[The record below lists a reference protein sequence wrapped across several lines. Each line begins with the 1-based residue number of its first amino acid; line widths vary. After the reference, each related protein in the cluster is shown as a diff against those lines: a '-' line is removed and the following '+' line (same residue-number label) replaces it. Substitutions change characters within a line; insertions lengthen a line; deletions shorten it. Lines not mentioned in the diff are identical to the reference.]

1 MTEFAD
7 SQTLAYSRRRLLHN
21 LAQQPM
27 SLLEVKGL
35 KTYFATKRGEV
46 RSVDDVSFTVERGE
60 TLSLVGESGCG
71 KSVTA
76 LSIMRLVS
84 SPGRIIG
91 GEILFEG
98 RDLLKFADEEMRSI
112 RGDDIAMIFQD
123 PMTSLNPVF
132 TVGEQ
137 IAEAIRLH
145 RKVSKREAWN
155 QAIEGMRD
163 VAIPSPETRANNY
176 PHEMSGGMRQRV
188 MIAMALACDPK
199 LLIADEPTTALD
211 VTIQAQILD
220 LLKELREKRNLA
232 LLLITHDL
240 GVVAETSDRVAVM
253 YAGKIVE
260 EASARELFHRPR
272 HPYTEGLLRAV
283 PRLDERREGR
293 MLRLQTIEGVVPN
306 PLDLPPGC
314 RFAPRCEHAEAK
326 CRQGEISLLDLGT
339 EHLSR
344 CIRAKEIYETEN

>member
-1 MTEFAD
+1 
-7 SQTLAYSRRRLLHN
+7 
-21 LAQQPM
+21 M
-27 SLLEVKGL
+27 SLLEVKNL
-35 KTYFATKRGEV
+35 KTYFATRRGEV
-46 RSVDDVSFTVERGE
+46 RSVDDVSFTVKHGE

-76 LSIMRLVS
+76 LSIMRLVA
-84 SPGRIIG
+84 SPGRVVG
-91 GEILFEG
+91 GEILFED
-98 RDLLKFADEEMRSI
+98 RDLLKLGEEEMRAI

-163 VAIPSPETRANNY
+163 VAIPSPENRAKNY

-253 YAGKIVE
+253 YAGKIIE
-260 EASARELFHRPR
+260 EATASQLFHRPR

-306 PLDLPPGC
+306 PLELPPGC
-314 RFAPRCEHAEAK
+314 RFAPRCEHAEDK
-326 CRQGEISLLDLGT
+326 CRQSDIPLVDLGAD
-339 EHLSR
+339 HLSR
-344 CIRAKEIYETEN
+344 CVRAGEIYPPMV

>member
-1 MTEFAD
+1 MG
-7 SQTLAYSRRRLLHN
+7 
-21 LAQQPM
+21 
-27 SLLEVKGL
+27 LLEVRNL
-35 KTYFATKRGEV
+35 KTYFATARGEV
-46 RSVDDVSFTVERGE
+46 RSVDDVSFTLEQGE

-84 SPGRIIG
+84 KPGRITG
-91 GEILFEG
+91 GGILFEG
-98 RDLLKFADEEMRSI
+98 RDLLELSEEEMRRI

-123 PMTSLNPVF
+123 PMTSLNPVY

-145 RKVSKREAWN
+145 RKVSRREAWN
-155 QAIEGMRD
+155 QAVEGMRD
-163 VAIPSPETRANNY
+163 VAIPSPETRAKSY

-211 VTIQAQILD
+211 VTIQAQILE
-220 LLKELREKRNLA
+220 LLAGLKAKRNLG

-240 GVVAETSDRVAVM
+240 GVVAEVSDRVAVM

-260 EASARELFHRPR
+260 EAPVRELFARPR

-283 PRLDERREGR
+283 PRLSETGAERKK
-293 MLRLQTIEGVVPN
+293 RLTTIEGVVPN
-306 PLDLPPGC
+306 PLELPPGC
-314 RFAPRCEHAEAK
+314 RFAPRCAHAQEK
-326 CRQGEISLLDLGT
+326 CRAGEIPLIEAG
-339 EHLSR
+339 EAHLSR
-344 CIRAKEIYETEN
+344 CIRVHEIYG

>member
-1 MTEFAD
+1 
-7 SQTLAYSRRRLLHN
+7 
-21 LAQQPM
+21 M
-27 SLLEVKGL
+27 SLLEVRNL
-35 KTYFATKRGEV
+35 KTYFATRRGEV
-46 RSVDDVSFTVERGE
+46 RSVDDVSFAIEQGE

-76 LSIMRLVS
+76 LSLMRLVAA
-84 SPGRIIG
+84 PGRVTR

-98 RDLLKFADEEMRSI
+98 RNLLELSEGQMRAI

-123 PMTSLNPVF
+123 PMTSLNPVY

-145 RKVSKREAWN
+145 RKVSKREAWD
-155 QAIEGMRD
+155 QAVEGMRD
-163 VAIPSPETRANNY
+163 VAIPAPEVRAKTY

-220 LLKELREKRNLA
+220 LLTELRQKRNLA

-253 YAGKIVE
+253 YAGKIIE
-260 EASARELFHRPR
+260 EASVKELFARPR

-283 PRLDERREGR
+283 PRLNEERQGR
-293 MLRLQTIEGVVPN
+293 MKRLQTIEGVVPN
-306 PLDLPPGC
+306 PLALPRGC
-314 RFAPRCEHAEAK
+314 RFAPRCQHALDK
-326 CRQGEISLLDLGT
+326 CREGEIPLIGVGA
-339 EHLSR
+339 EHSSR
-344 CIRAKEIYETEN
+344 CIRVGEIYPPQN

>member
-1 MTEFAD
+1 
-7 SQTLAYSRRRLLHN
+7 
-21 LAQQPM
+21 M
-27 SLLEVKGL
+27 SLLEVRNL
-35 KTYFATKRGEV
+35 KTYFATRRGEA
-46 RSVDDVSFTVERGE
+46 RSVDDISFTLELGE

-76 LSIMRLVS
+76 LSILRLVA

-98 RDLLKFADEEMRSI
+98 RDLMKLSEAEMRSI

-123 PMTSLNPVF
+123 PMTSLNPVY

-145 RKVSKREAWN
+145 RKVSKKEAWK

-163 VAIPSPETRANNY
+163 VAIPAPDARAKSY

-220 LLKELREKRNLA
+220 LLTELREKRNLA

-260 EASARELFHRPR
+260 QASARELFHRPR

-283 PRLDERREGR
+283 PRLDESAAEKRKR
-293 MLRLQTIEGVVPN
+293 LRTIEGVVPSPLN
-306 PLDLPPGC
+306 PPPGC
-314 RFAPRCEHAEAK
+314 RFAPRCEYALEK
-326 CRQGEISLLDLGT
+326 CCEGDIPLIDLGPQ
-339 EHLSR
+339 HWSR
-344 CIRAKEIYETEN
+344 CIRVGEIYP

>member
-1 MTEFAD
+1 
-7 SQTLAYSRRRLLHN
+7 
-21 LAQQPM
+21 M
-27 SLLEVKGL
+27 SLLEVRNL
-35 KTYFATKRGEV
+35 KTYFATRRGEA
-46 RSVDDVSFTVERGE
+46 RSVDDISFTLEQGE
-60 TLSLVGESGCG
+60 TLSLVGESGSG

-76 LSIMRLVS
+76 LSILRLVAA
-84 SPGRIIG
+84 PGRIVG
-91 GEILFEG
+91 GQILFEG
-98 RDLLKFADEEMRSI
+98 RDLLKLRESEMRAI

-123 PMTSLNPVF
+123 PMTSLNPVY

-145 RKVSKREAWN
+145 RKVSKKEAWN

-163 VAIPSPETRANNY
+163 VAIPAPEARAKNY

-220 LLKELREKRNLA
+220 LLTELREKRNLA

-253 YAGKIVE
+253 YSGKIVE
-260 EASARELFHRPR
+260 QAEARELFSRPR

-283 PRLDERREGR
+283 PRLDESTAEKKQ
-293 MLRLQTIEGVVPN
+293 RLHTIEGVVPSLLN
-306 PLDLPPGC
+306 LPPGC
-314 RFAPRCEHAEAK
+314 RFAPRCEHAREK
-326 CRQGEISLLDLGT
+326 CREGEIPLIDLNAR
-339 EHLSR
+339 HSSR
-344 CIRAKEIYETEN
+344 CIRVDEIYSR

>member
-1 MTEFAD
+1 
-7 SQTLAYSRRRLLHN
+7 
-21 LAQQPM
+21 M
-27 SLLEVKGL
+27 SLLEVRNL
-35 KTYFATKRGEV
+35 KTYFATRRGEA
-46 RSVDDVSFTVERGE
+46 RSVDDISFTLEQGE
-60 TLSLVGESGCG
+60 TLSLVGESGSG

-76 LSIMRLVS
+76 LSILRLVAA
-84 SPGRIIG
+84 PGRIVG
-91 GEILFEG
+91 GQILFEG
-98 RDLLKFADEEMRSI
+98 RDLLNLREAEMRAI

-123 PMTSLNPVF
+123 PMTSLNPVY

-145 RKVSKREAWN
+145 RKVSKKEAWA

-163 VAIPSPETRANNY
+163 VAIPAPESRAKNY

-220 LLKELREKRNLA
+220 LLTELREKRNLA

-253 YAGKIVE
+253 YSGKIVE
-260 EASARELFHRPR
+260 QADARELFKRPR

-283 PRLDERREGR
+283 PRLNESGAEKKQ
-293 MLRLQTIEGVVPN
+293 RLHTIEGVVPSLLN
-306 PLDLPPGC
+306 LPPGC
-314 RFAPRCEHAEAK
+314 RFAPRCEHAREK
-326 CRQGEISLLDLGT
+326 CREGEIPLIDLGAR
-339 EHLSR
+339 HSSR
-344 CIRAKEIYETEN
+344 CIRVDEIYSR